1 MTHSPAT
8 APARTSRSVS
18 QTTPHSVYRRADG
31 QIERD
36 LSLDALREAFG
47 QPGTGTLWV
56 DLDASDDAQAAL
68 LTDLFHFHPLA
79 VEDARNPSSRVK
91 AEEYPGFL
99 VVIARVVSFCETT
112 PDPYDLE
119 TANLTLFLTE
129 QAVVTAHMES
139 LPAVQSLVERLQ
151 ANPDLLDRG
160 PARVAHQVLDTAVDA
175 YFPILDQL
183 DEFVDDM
190 EARVFGQFDEQLL
203 QEIFKVKRLVISLRR
218 YLAPQ
223 REVLSA
229 LTNRPSRF
237 LPPDAQLYFRDVYD
251 HMLRITDALDSYR
264 DLMSST
270 LDSYLSQVS
279 NRLGSVSKGLAVFGA
294 LSIPFVVIAGVYGMN
309 FEHIPLAHHRYGF
322 EIMVGIQVALSLALL
337 VAMRRRRVL

>member
-1 MTHSPAT
+1 
-8 APARTSRSVS
+8 
-18 QTTPHSVYRRADG
+18 
-31 QIERD
+31 
-36 LSLDALREAFG
+36 
-47 QPGTGTLWV
+47 
-56 DLDASDDAQAAL
+56 
-68 LTDLFHFHPLA
+68 
-79 VEDARNPSSRVK
+79 
-91 AEEYPGFL
+91 
-99 VVIARVVSFCETT
+99 VVSFCETT

-129 QAVVTAHMES
+129 SAVVTAHLET
-139 LPAVQSLVERLQ
+139 LPAVQALVDRVHS
-151 ANPDLLDRG
+151 NPDLLERG

-175 YFPILDQL
+175 YFPVLDQL

-190 EARVFGQFDEQLL
+190 ERRVFGNFDDRLL
-203 QEIFKVKRLVISLRR
+203 HEIFQVKRLVISLRR

-223 REVLSA
+223 REVLSQ

-237 LPPDAQLYFRDVYD
+237 LPPESQLYYRDVYD

-264 DLMSST
+264 DLLSST

-279 NRLGSVSKGLAVFGA
+279 NRLGSVTKGLSIFGA

-322 EIMVGIQVALSLALL
+322 EIMVGLQVALSLTLL
-337 VAMRRRRVL
+337 VALRLRRML